1 MRATLYKLKEG
12 YVLCSNEELP
22 VGYRGSMF
30 FTKGG
35 FLTETMGIHLAGLF
49 RKVLTQS
56 PDFSELKEEDAKR
69 IGWFDVEK
77 YVSFLDTP
85 ESLDQ
90 YSYDMGVVYGFQKA
104 LELTADRR
112 FTEDDLLKAISLAK
126 VAKTS
131 DGLINMDN
139 WISNGYEGAES
150 AYSNKEIIQSISQ
163 PKSWEV
169 EYKEENGIFKILKII
184 NNGV

>member
-1 MRATLYKLKEG
+1 MKATLYKLKEG
-12 YVLCSNEELP
+12 WVLCSDEELP

-56 PDFSELKEEDAKR
+56 PDFSLLSEEDAKR
-69 IGWFDVEK
+69 IGWFDYSQFSDSFTNQIEDSLTK
-77 YVSFLDTP
+77 ALVSTAMRAAYL
-85 ESLDQ
+85 
-90 YSYDMGVVYGFQKA
+90 KA
-104 LELTADRR
+104 LELTSDRR

-139 WISNGYEGAES
+139 WISDGYEGAES
-150 AYSNKEIIQSISQ
+150 AYSSKEIIQSLSQ

-169 EYKEENGIFKILKII
+169 EVDGNLRVIKIL
-184 NNGV
+184 NTTQ

>member
-1 MRATLYKLKEG
+1 MKAYLYKLKEG
-12 YVLCSNEELP
+12 WVLCSDEELP
-22 VGYRGSMF
+22 VDYRGSMF

-35 FLTETMGIHLAGLF
+35 FLTETTGIHLAGLF
-49 RKVLTQS
+49 RRVLTQS
-56 PDFSELKEEDAKR
+56 PDFSLLSEEDAKR

-90 YSYDMGVVYGFQKA
+90 YSYDMGVVHGFQKA

-139 WISNGYEGAES
+139 WISDGYEGAES
-150 AYSNKEIIQSISQ
+150 AYSSKEIIQSLSQ

-169 EYKEENGIFKILKII
+169 EIDENFKVLKIL
-184 NNGV
+184 NNQ

>member
-1 MRATLYKLKEG
+1 MKATLYKLKEG
-12 YVLCSNEELP
+12 WVLCSDEELP

-56 PDFSELKEEDAKR
+56 PDFSLLSEEDAKR
-69 IGWFDVEK
+69 IGWFDVRKLSDFIHLELYHDISDASFDDGFEK
-77 YVSFLDTP
+77 
-85 ESLDQ
+85 
-90 YSYDMGVVYGFQKA
+90 GFQKA

-139 WISNGYEGAES
+139 WISDGYEGAES
-150 AYSNKEIIQSISQ
+150 AYSSKEIIQSLSQ

-169 EYKEENGIFKILKII
+169 EVDGNLRVIKIL
-184 NNGV
+184 NTTQ